1 MHALALDSIVGHEL
15 VFLFLTLGGVGNVLK
30 LRELCGDVGEDEK
43 VGVLC
48 VACKLVD
55 TFVGKLYRAV
65 LLVDYE
71 VERVGHHGHFT
82 RVVLEVVRLGLE
94 QDVLHAF
101 LAEEAN
107 EGAVLGQTLVC
118 AEEEERT
125 FFLLLLVVGSEL
137 GLCFGEDTCHEA
149 LLRFHHLLHIG
160 LVVVEEL
167 IVALG
172 HWAGDD

>member
-1 MHALALDSIVGHEL
+1 MDNGKRGSYKRFPNNPSKAITAYYDEELRGGIVKTSLDIGGKETAAEV
-15 VFLFLTLGGVGNVLK
+15 LFDAHGRREFRKFRNNQADVLKVLPYLPEVIEMLK

-101 LAEEAN
+101 LAEED
-107 EGAVLGQTLVC
+107 
-118 AEEEERT
+118 RKS
-125 FFLLLLVVGSEL
+125 VV
-137 GLCFGEDTCHEA
+137 
-149 LLRFHHLLHIG
+149 
-160 LVVVEEL
+160 
-167 IVALG
+167 
-172 HWAGDD
+172 